1 METFNFFIKRWD
13 NILDLALEHIVIV
26 ITAMFI
32 SIVLGIITGILI
44 TYYKKA
50 AKVVLTIAG
59 ILMTVP
65 SLALFSLL
73 IPVMG
78 IGKSPAIAGIVL
90 YTQLPIIRNV
100 YTGIMN
106 VDPSIIEA
114 ANGMGISPRKIMY
127 KIKLPLAFPIIMA
140 GVRTSVVMG
149 IGIGAIASYI
159 GAGGLGD
166 YIFHG
171 ISRSNDKMIIIGA
184 ILISVLTIL
193 TDKGLGK
200 LQKRYEL

>member
-1 METFNFFIKRWD
+1 MELFSFFIKRWES
-13 NILDLALEHIVIV
+13 ILELALEHIVIV
-26 ITAMFI
+26 ITAMLL
-32 SIVLGIITGILI
+32 SIVLGIVTGILI
-44 TYYKKA
+44 TYHRRA
-50 AKVVLTIAG
+50 AKIVLSIAG
-59 ILMTVP
+59 VLMTIP

-73 IPVMG
+73 IPIMG
-78 IGKSPAIAGIVL
+78 IGKAPAIAGIVI

-106 VDPSIIEA
+106 IDPSIIEA

-127 KIKLPLAFPIIMA
+127 KIKLPLAFPITMA
-140 GVRTSVVMG
+140 GIRTSVVMG
-149 IGIGAIASYI
+149 IGIGAIAAYI

-184 ILISVLTIL
+184 VLISILTIL
-193 TDKGLGK
+193 ADKGLGK
-200 LQKRYEL
+200 LQKHYEI